1 MSWPALIALV
11 VGSYSCK
18 WFGVFVLSRLGGLDA
33 THSPGPLRWFPATV
47 ALIPAALFAAL
58 ILVRTFDAGG
68 SLQIDAR
75 AAGLVAGVIA
85 VWRNAPFIMVVLV
98 AMAVTALIR
107 WQTLW

>member
-1 MSWPALIALV
+1 MSWPALAALV

-18 WFGVFVLSRLGGLDA
+18 WFGVFVLSRLGGPDA
-33 THSPGPLRWFPATV
+33 TPSSGPLRWFPDIA

-58 ILVRTFDAGG
+58 ILVQTFDSGG
-68 SLQIDAR
+68 LLQVDAR

-85 VWRNAPFIMVVLV
+85 VWRKAPFIMVVLV